1 MSVSLFP
8 VIQLPEIITHHA
20 HIILPPHLLELLA
33 GAALVAGQ
41 MMDGADSRPCTGS
54 VRVCLKEEM
63 GAFFPGRLHDHAIW
77 IMRIDAAVFSDSIRI
92 DYEDVEVVAASSAA
106 QADHA
111 H

>member
-1 MSVSLFP
+1 MDRADGSP
-8 VIQLPEIITHHA
+8 
-20 HIILPPHLLELLA
+20 HI
-33 GAALVAGQ
+33 
-41 MMDGADSRPCTGS
+41 GS
-54 VRVCLKEEM
+54 VWAFLKEEM

>member
-1 MSVSLFP
+1 MSVCLFSVTQP
-8 VIQLPEIITHHA
+8 PEIITHHA
-20 HIILPPHLLELLA
+20 HIIPRPYLLELLA

-41 MMDGADSRPCTGS
+41 MMDGADGRPYTGS
-54 VRVCLKEEM
+54 VRDCLKEEM

-77 IMRIDAAVFSDSIRI
+77 IMRIDAAVFPDSIRI